1 MYPSTDKSYV
11 ENKRK
16 MITDNSLNERIIAA
30 IDLGTC
36 KTSLAVARAEGK
48 DAQILYYKS
57 APSKGI
63 DFGEVIN
70 PGQARSVVAELIRDA
85 EEELHLK
92 ISQVVAGM
100 PRCNIT
106 RSDATGSMTR
116 ENPEE
121 CITEEEVDAVK
132 SIAKESLNDQVGGK
146 EKIYGV
152 IAQAFS
158 TDEYFQQMESD
169 VVGMTGS
176 KLDGHFKVYIGKST
190 PLMNLTRVFN
200 DLRLGIARTYF
211 TPLATAK
218 AVLTDEETS
227 NGVALIDF
235 GAGATSI
242 SIFKKDVL
250 VGYYSIP
257 FGGDTITGDV
267 RTECR
272 ISERLAENLKKAF
285 GGCMPEKLLNLGEKI
300 IQIETDDLSS
310 YSQIPVMTLSD
321 IITARVK
328 EIVDAMLYAIQENDF
343 TYDLRNGIVITGGGA
358 EMLNLSNYIRE
369 LSGYNIRIGYPRPRF
384 GITGCENILKSDA
397 STIAGL
403 TLMALDENLSCCTY
417 NDDPA
422 EYHTY
427 TETPKSAKKEPAA
440 VHDVPVTEPDDDES
454 VNAPEPKAEEAGHI
468 AEQPKPDEDKP
479 IKEQPSE
486 KTEEKKGKTH
496 TEHKEAEVKK
506 ESWLN
511 KFKNRFTVKISS
523 MNDEINGKT
532 L

>member
-1 MYPSTDKSYV
+1 MFPSTGKSYV

-36 KTSLAVARAEGK
+36 KTSLAVARVEGK
-48 DAQILYYKS
+48 DAQILYYRS
-57 APSKGI
+57 VPSKGI

-70 PGQARSVVAELIRDA
+70 PGQTKKVVEELIRDA

-116 ENPEE
+116 ENQEE

-250 VGYYSIP
+250 VGYYAIP

-272 ISERLAENLKKAF
+272 ISERLAENIKKAF
-285 GGCMPEKLLNLGEKI
+285 GGCMPEKLQNLGEKI
-300 IQIETDDLSS
+300 IQIETDDLSA
-310 YSQIPVMTLSD
+310 YSQIPVMTLSE

-343 TYDLRNGIVITGGGA
+343 TYDLRNGIVVTGGGA
-358 EMLNLSNYIRE
+358 EMLNLSNFIKD
-369 LSGYNIRIGYPRPRF
+369 LSGYNVRIGYPRPKF
-384 GITGCENILKSDA
+384 GISGSESILKTDA
-397 STIAGL
+397 ATVAGL
-403 TLMALDENLSCCTY
+403 TLMALEENVSCCTY
-417 NDDPA
+417 NDDEAAAYAKEP
-422 EYHTY
+422 
-427 TETPKSAKKEPAA
+427 KKEVEEPVVQEVPVREVPDSTNSGNPGDSPAVEPGNVTDGKAEVTGPAA
-440 VHDVPVTEPDDDES
+440 QPT
-454 VNAPEPKAEEAGHI
+454 APEPE
-468 AEQPKPDEDKP
+468 KPAVEHHSDK
-479 IKEQPSE
+479 K
-486 KTEEKKGKTH
+486 
-496 TEHKEAEVKK
+496 KK
-506 ESWLN
+506 ETERNKDGWLSRM
-511 KFKNRFTVKISS
+511 KERFSMKISGI
-523 MNDEINGKT
+523 NDEINGKV

>member
-1 MYPSTDKSYV
+1 MT
-11 ENKRK
+11 
-16 MITDNSLNERIIAA
+16 TDNSLNERIIAA

-36 KTSLAVARAEGK
+36 KTSLAVARAEGR

-57 APSKGI
+57 VPSRGI

-70 PGQARSVVAELIRDA
+70 PGQTKNVVAGLIRDA

-121 CITEEEVDAVK
+121 CITEEEVDAIK

-211 TPLATAK
+211 TPLATAR

-250 VGYYSIP
+250 VGYYAIP
-257 FGGDTITGDV
+257 FGGDSVTGDV

-272 ISERLAENLKKAF
+272 ISEKLAENIKKAY
-285 GGCMPEKLLNLGEKI
+285 GGCMPEKLQNLGEKI
-300 IQIETDDLSS
+300 IQIENDDLSA
-310 YSQIPVMTLSD
+310 YSQIPVMTLSE

-328 EIVDAMLYAIQENDF
+328 EIIDAMLYAIQENDF
-343 TYDLRNGIVITGGGA
+343 IYDLRNGIVVTGGGA
-358 EMLNLSNYIRE
+358 EMLNLSNLIRE
-369 LSGYNIRIGYPRPRF
+369 MSGYNVRIGYPKPRF

-417 NDDPA
+417 NDYLEPSDTGEIKVTA
-422 EYHTY
+422 EESAAHEATSNEG
-427 TETPKSAKKEPAA
+427 TDTPDIKAVDSAE
-440 VHDVPVTEPDDDES
+440 VHSDAT
-454 VNAPEPKAEEAGHI
+454 APETTSTSQNERPAVK
-468 AEQPKPDEDKP
+468 QTSD
-479 IKEQPSE
+479 S
-486 KTEEKKGKTH
+486 TEEKGANAP
-496 TEHKEAEVKK
+496 KENKKSEQKK
-506 ESWLN
+506 ESW
-511 KFKNRFTVKISS
+511 FNRVRGHFTVNISK

>member
-1 MYPSTDKSYV
+1 MT
-11 ENKRK
+11 
-16 MITDNSLNERIIAA
+16 TDNSLNERIIAA

-36 KTSLAVARAEGK
+36 KTSLAVARAEGR

-57 APSKGI
+57 VPSKGI

-70 PGQARSVVAELIRDA
+70 PGQTKNVVAGLIRDA

-121 CITEEEVDAVK
+121 CITEEEVDAIK

-211 TPLATAK
+211 TPLATAR

-250 VGYYSIP
+250 VGYYAIP
-257 FGGDTITGDV
+257 FGGDSVTGDV

-272 ISERLAENLKKAF
+272 ISEKLAENIKKAY
-285 GGCMPEKLLNLGEKI
+285 GGCMPEKLQNLGEKI
-300 IQIETDDLSS
+300 IQIENDDLSA
-310 YSQIPVMTLSD
+310 YSQIPVMTLSE

-328 EIVDAMLYAIQENDF
+328 EIIDAMLYAIQENDF
-343 TYDLRNGIVITGGGA
+343 IYDLRNGIVVTGGGA
-358 EMLNLSNYIRE
+358 EMLNLSNLIRE
-369 LSGYNIRIGYPRPRF
+369 MSGYNVRIGYPKPRF

-417 NDDPA
+417 NDYWEPSDTEEIKVTAEEPADHRVTTNEGTDTPDIKAADSSDGHSETTAPETTSTNQDERPA
-422 EYHTY
+422 E
-427 TETPKSAKKEPAA
+427 K
-440 VHDVPVTEPDDDES
+440 
-454 VNAPEPKAEEAGHI
+454 
-468 AEQPKPDEDKP
+468 QPSDKTEDKKVEVP
-479 IKEQPSE
+479 KEN
-486 KTEEKKGKTH
+486 KKG
-496 TEHKEAEVKK
+496 EHKK
-506 ESWLN
+506 ESW
-511 KFKNRFTVKISS
+511 FDRVRGHFTVNISK

>member
-1 MYPSTDKSYV
+1 
-11 ENKRK
+11 

-176 KLDGHFKVYIGKST
+176 KLDGHFKVYIGKPCST
-190 PLMNLTRVFN
+190 N
-200 DLRLGIARTYF
+200 
-211 TPLATAK
+211 
-218 AVLTDEETS
+218 
-227 NGVALIDF
+227 
-235 GAGATSI
+235 
-242 SIFKKDVL
+242 
-250 VGYYSIP
+250 
-257 FGGDTITGDV
+257 
-267 RTECR
+267 
-272 ISERLAENLKKAF
+272 
-285 GGCMPEKLLNLGEKI
+285 
-300 IQIETDDLSS
+300 LSS
-310 YSQIPVMTLSD
+310 S
-321 IITARVK
+321 
-328 EIVDAMLYAIQENDF
+328 
-343 TYDLRNGIVITGGGA
+343 
-358 EMLNLSNYIRE
+358 
-369 LSGYNIRIGYPRPRF
+369 
-384 GITGCENILKSDA
+384 LK
-397 STIAGL
+397 
-403 TLMALDENLSCCTY
+403 
-417 NDDPA
+417 
-422 EYHTY
+422 
-427 TETPKSAKKEPAA
+427 
-440 VHDVPVTEPDDDES
+440 
-454 VNAPEPKAEEAGHI
+454 
-468 AEQPKPDEDKP
+468 
-479 IKEQPSE
+479 
-486 KTEEKKGKTH
+486 
-496 TEHKEAEVKK
+496 
-506 ESWLN
+506 
-511 KFKNRFTVKISS
+511 
-523 MNDEINGKT
+523 
-532 L
+532 